1 LHAKTAKRTS
11 SRAHEPHGWKT
22 IVISG
27 NPRERGYAHGRIL
40 YRELKLLTEF
50 LPFFVKT
57 DFKTTLE
64 EYVDRCNRML
74 HQTIKTQYREY
85 YDEMIGISE
94 GALSR
99 GIHISLET
107 IIAWN
112 AFLSMYAE
120 YTNGSSEN
128 ASEGGTAPSRC
139 SAFIATGNATKH
151 GDIVMAHNTHC
162 NYVLA
167 RLSNIIV
174 YMYPEKGAAFCM
186 QTCPGLICSSMDWF
200 LCDNGMIGCETTITG
215 VKYKPEF
222 GAPYFCR
229 IRDCMQ
235 YGKSLDEYAEIMI
248 KNNSG
253 DYACSWLFGDTR
265 TGEIM
270 LFEIGLKRH
279 NIEKTK
285 DGVFYG
291 MNSAIDNSLRVLETK
306 DTDTPD
312 LSTSSGARSAR
323 LDYLLKTKY
332 ANRIDISNAK
342 RILADHYDVYLNRN
356 NRGCRSIC
364 KHTDLAGD
372 SVLHKNTEANNE
384 QGRTSY
390 SQNATLGACSGLHK
404 NTEARNSRRC
414 SGYPRNAT
422 IGACSGLH
430 KNTEARNSRRCS
442 GYPRNATLGACSG
455 LKRPYYPSGAI
466 DGKVVNTE
474 LAKRMSFYGK
484 FGSSCDRVFHKRE
497 YLAKHPEYSEWR
509 KYLSDLPN
517 RPWTLIAYGRRSA
530 DDSPAR
536 MNPLR

>member
-1 LHAKTAKRTS
+1 MRTLRKQLSDLNTKTAKRTS

-27 NPRERGYAHGRIL
+27 NPRERGYAHGRLL

-200 LCDNGMIGCETTITG
+200 LCDNGMIGCETTIMG

-342 RILADHYDVYLNRN
+342 RILSDHYDVYLNRN

-372 SVLHKNTEANNE
+372 S
-384 QGRTSY
+384 
-390 SQNATLGACSGLHK
+390 GLHK
-404 NTEARNSRRC
+404 NTEAQ
-414 SGYPRNAT
+414 NAT
-422 IGACSGLH
+422 TGACSGLH